1 MKYAVSIDNLEVQR
15 SSTFQLHI
23 PDLKLS
29 GGDIL
34 CIAGANGSGK
44 TTLIECLAGIL
55 QPTSGTIRIDGI
67 TLSND
72 IRSIKAHIGF
82 IPDDENWF
90 ISELC
95 ATEYFELLARI
106 YSEAGATASMP
117 SNVIGYATS
126 LGFTAFKTPLRMLS
140 HGNKKKVQLIA
151 GLMHEPSVVI
161 VDELRNGL
169 DPLAILAAEEL
180 ILQQAARGACIIA
193 ATHDLWWAE
202 RIAQEVAFMHN
213 GSVLIHGDTPSL
225 LRTYG
230 SLESMFRQKIGH
242 A

>member
-1 MKYAVSIDNLEVQR
+1 MKYAVRIDNLEVYR
-15 SSTFQLHI
+15 SSTFQLRI
-23 PDLKLS
+23 PNLKLS
-29 GGDIL
+29 GGHIL

-55 QPTSGTIRIDGI
+55 QPGSGTIRIDGI
-67 TLSND
+67 TLSTD
-72 IRSIKAHIGF
+72 MRSIKAHIGF
-82 IPDDENWF
+82 VPDDEDWF
-90 ISELC
+90 IGELC

-106 YSEAGATASMP
+106 YSEAGATAGMP
-117 SNVIGYATS
+117 SNIKSYAAS

-140 HGNKKKVQLIA
+140 HGNKKKVQLVA
-151 GLMHEPSVVI
+151 GLMHEPSVII

-180 ILQQAARGACIIA
+180 ILQQTARGACIVA

-202 RIAQEVAFMHN
+202 RIAQEVALVHN
-213 GSVLIHGDTPSL
+213 GSVLIHSDTPSL
-225 LRTYG
+225 LKTYG
-230 SLESMFRQKIGH
+230 SLESMFRQKAGH

>member
-1 MKYAVSIDNLEVQR
+1 MRLALITLKSKGPLHFNYISQILSCQVEIYYASLELMEAAKR
-15 SSTFQLHI
+15 H
-23 PDLKLS
+23 LS
-29 GGDIL
+29 NAWRAYYSRRAAL
-34 CIAGANGSGK
+34 LELTAS
-44 TTLIECLAGIL
+44 
-55 QPTSGTIRIDGI
+55 R
-67 TLSND
+67 LSND